1 MSSCRLLL
9 AVTTCADASAA
20 ERLAAALVEARL
32 AACVSISAPVRS
44 VYPWQGRIE
53 VEQEVVLTIKTAP
66 ARIEA
71 LKRFI
76 AEHHDYD
83 VPELLIS
90 PVTDGAEA
98 YLQWAENWMTNG

>member
-1 MSSCRLLL
+1 MSSSRLLL
-9 AVTTCADASAA
+9 AMTTCADAAAA
-20 ERLAAALVEARL
+20 ERLARALVEARL

-53 VEQEVVLTIKTAP
+53 VDEEVGLTIKTSP
-66 ARIEA
+66 GRVEA

-76 AEHHDYD
+76 AEQHDYD

-98 YLQWAENWMTNG
+98 YLQWAEQWMSND